1 MHLLRGATLTSMPTS
16 RPRHTITETQEVAQA
31 LDRAARHWPEDA
43 SKRGQLLLHL
53 VQMGSSALEHETD
66 DERLRHQAAVER
78 TAGALTG
85 VYPPGYLKRLRDDW
99 PP

>member
-1 MHLLRGATLTSMPTS
+1 MPTA
-16 RPRHTITETQEVAQA
+16 RPRHTITETQEVARA
-31 LDRAARHWPEDA
+31 LDKAARHWPEQA

-53 VQMGSSALEHETD
+53 IEEGSRTLEQADGES
-66 DERLRHQAAVER
+66 RLHRQAVVRR

>member
-1 MHLLRGATLTSMPTS
+1 
-16 RPRHTITETQEVAQA
+16 

-53 VQMGSSALEHETD
+53 VQMGSRTLEHAAD
-66 DERLRHQAAVER
+66 AERLRRQAAVKR

-85 VYPPGYLKRLRDDW
+85 VYPPDYLKRLRDDW